1 MRRDKKQ
8 APIFHNRNRS
18 NKITISKGVYLLI
31 RIELPN
37 PSESVFI
44 WDYKSVP
51 SISGFYIIK
60 DTAGDIIYIGESQ
73 NIRKRLSRHF
83 RGKSETTKAFKH
95 LFTYV
100 EIFYCSPTDRKIYE
114 IYAINLHNPPGN
126 VWGNCNMGQEVLKKN
141 REIWIKNEEEKLH
154 KIKANLPLRVPINVK
169 RKE

>member
-1 MRRDKKQ
+1 M
-8 APIFHNRNRS
+8 IH
-18 NKITISKGVYLLI
+18 
-31 RIELPN
+31 IELPS
-37 PSESVFI
+37 PSEVVFI
-44 WDYKSVP
+44 WDYNSLQ

-60 DTAGDIIYIGESQ
+60 NTAEEIIYIGESQ

-126 VWGNCNMGQEVLKKN
+126 VWGNCSMGQEELKLR
-141 REIWIKNEEEKLH
+141 REEWIRNEEEKLH
-154 KIKANLPLRVPINVK
+154 EIQQNPPNRVPIKINK
-169 RKE
+169 